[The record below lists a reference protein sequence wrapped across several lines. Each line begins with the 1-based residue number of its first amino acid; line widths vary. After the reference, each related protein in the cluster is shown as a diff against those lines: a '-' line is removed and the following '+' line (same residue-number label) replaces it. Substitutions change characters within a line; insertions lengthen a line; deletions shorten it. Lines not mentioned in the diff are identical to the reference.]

1 MMGSFTKPTMRHDR
15 ANAMFYV
22 MVDLRVERLD
32 QENVSRMLFFREPV
46 EISLL

>member
-1 MMGSFTKPTMRHDR
+1 MGSFTKTIMLHDR

-22 MVDLRVERLD
+22 TVDLRVERLD

-46 EISLL
+46 EISML